1 MRYSFVF
8 LIGLLLLIGVGA
20 ALQGAQGADAQGR
33 QVACTFRHFEA
44 DIRQGPTKGLRL
56 YGTLRLT
63 ASAAGVLSGGLRS
76 EDGQVYVEVSGRV
89 KGRAINLAF
98 DFGYSGRT
106 QAYLFAVGTL
116 WEPFSAC
123 SGMMGGL
130 FTGPQQ
136 GDIGD
141 WWVGA
146 SS

>member
-1 MRYSFVF
+1 MTCR
-8 LIGLLLLIGVGA
+8 IRG
-20 ALQGAQGADAQGR
+20 
-33 QVACTFRHFEA
+33 FEA
-44 DIRQGPTKGLRL
+44 VIRRGPTQGLRL

-63 ASAAGVLSGGLRS
+63 ASANGTLTGGLRS
-76 EDGQVYVEVSGRV
+76 EDGLVYVEVGGRV

-123 SGMMGGL
+123 SGAMGGL
-130 FTGPQQ
+130 FTGPQA

-141 WWVGA
+141 WWVSGEA
-146 SS
+146 